1 MLYLGVS
8 KMSEGWFVMS
18 KKHVNGIIQSTIKDS
33 VRYAAHSLEMEG
45 FNVSE
50 NDISLVENVLNG
62 TMSEQQFS
70 KAVQAK
76 LNV

>member
-1 MLYLGVS
+1 
-8 KMSEGWFVMS
+8 MSN
-18 KKHVNGIIQSTIKDS
+18 KHEEGIIQSTIKDS

-62 TMSEQQFS
+62 TISEQQFS
-70 KAVQAK
+70 KAVQDK
-76 LNV
+76 INV